1 MVVFVVVLVVI
12 CVGSV
17 GFVICANSLQTKSN
31 AKLSEFVPY
40 HNERASQLLAIQ
52 EAEVQKRKFM
62 ARIDEASAQEGAS
75 DE

>member
-1 MVVFVVVLVVI
+1 MAVFVIVLIVI

-17 GFVICANSLQTKSN
+17 GFVICANALQTKSN

-52 EAEVQKRKFM
+52 EAEVQKRKFL
-62 ARIDEASAQEGAS
+62 ARVDEASAQDGGS

>member
-1 MVVFVVVLVVI
+1 MIVFVVVFVVI

-52 EAEVQKRKFM
+52 EAEVQKRTFM
-62 ARIDEASAQEGAS
+62 ARVDEVSAQNGDS